1 VEDVSG
7 DVTVNID
14 AVQTSITS
22 IRNNSLIVGGNTQNN
37 YIDFS
42 TDDMIVFDIDDTEKF
57 RIDSGGVDV
66 TGTLSL
72 SGIGTHSSLDV
83 FNAGLS
89 VKNGS
94 TSAGFIEFYED
105 SDNGTN
111 KATLIGPASTG
122 DVTITL
128 PSATDTLIGK
138 DTTDTLTN
146 KTLTNPTINAASLSG
161 TFTGT
166 PTFSGIGTHSSLD
179 IFNAGLSVKNGST
192 SAGFIEF
199 YEDSDNGTNKATLI
213 GPASTGDVTI
223 TLPSATDTLIG
234 KDTTDTLTNKTLT
247 NPTINAA
254 SLSGTFTGTPTFSGI
269 GTHSSLDV
277 FNEGL
282 SVKNG
287 STSAGLKEFYEDSD
301 NGTNKIT

>member
-1 VEDVSG
+1 

-287 STSAGLKEFYEDSD
+287 STSAGL
-301 NGTNKIT
+301 